1 MKFSSQK
8 SAPAASVEAF
18 TLEDLQHDIQLERKF
33 NKEMA
38 QFEAATAIEKSFETI
53 AARREAIGKVAVE
66 TLTPELRQDLA
77 DAFGCSVEALSTMD
91 DQEFVGKCL
100 DLAKGDVEASNEAL
114 VEALLTAYA
123 IAIVASVVM
132 GLAGAAKFYS
142 KYEEYYNYVRSL
154 DEAFGNKVNEALDEV
169 AVNSYSFKQFSS
181 QIKACQDCIKLLKKP
196 VSEIF
201 DEKFKL
207 ADIERTAGKLWGAP
221 DSWTI
226 DENAQWWNGW
236 RNNLPEREMKT
247 LREHGFDARTL
258 QQTCKDLGDL
268 VKEFQSIYEAAKARN
283 KEFDKA
289 MQDKRGFFARI
300 RDWFNDK
307 RTKEEKEYDAQ
318 KKLILRAKFE
328 AIQNLSQG
336 VGACINEMA
345 WSMHEACMKCK
356 TLVAKAP
363 GKKEEDAK

>member
-8 SAPAASVEAF
+8 TAPAPAVAEAF

-53 AARREAIGKVAVE
+53 ASRRESFGKIAVE
-66 TLTPELRQDLA
+66 SLTPELRQDLA
-77 DAFGCSVEALSTMD
+77 DALGCSVESLSTME

-100 DLAKGDVEASNEAL
+100 DLAKSGAEASNEVLDIGVVVLA
-114 VEALLTAYA
+114 VYICAIIMAFAGVKAYCD
-123 IAIVASVVM
+123 
-132 GLAGAAKFYS
+132 
-142 KYEEYYNYVRSL
+142 KYDEYYDVVRSL
-154 DEAFGNKVNEALDEV
+154 DKAFGNKVNEALDEV
-169 AVNSYSFKQFSS
+169 VVNSFSAKQFAS

-201 DEKFKL
+201 DPKFKL
-207 ADIERTAGKLWGAP
+207 AEIERVAGKLWVAP

-226 DENAQWWNGW
+226 DENLSWWNGW
-236 RNNLPEREMKT
+236 RSNMPDREKKS
-247 LREHGFDARTL
+247 LREHGFDAKTL
-258 QQTCKDLGDL
+258 VQTCHDLGTL
-268 VKEFQSIYEAAKARN
+268 VKEVESAWSARKERDRELAKAI
-283 KEFDKA
+283 E
-289 MQDKRGFFARI
+289 DKRGFFTRI

-307 RTKEEKEYDAQ
+307 RTKEEKEAEAQ
-318 KKLILRAKFE
+318 QKVILRAKYE

-336 VGACINEMA
+336 TGACINEMA
-345 WSMHEACMKCK
+345 WAMHEACMKCK

-363 GKKEEDAK
+363 GKDEGK